1 MKQKISQKGIVLII
15 SVLFL
20 GVLLTLGAY
29 FLIFTLTESRIS
41 KSQIVASQ
49 TYYLAEAGAN
59 EAIWKLKNDTA
70 WKDNFET
77 EPGCYNW
84 SAEFSKNDIL
94 IPDSSYYVQIQNSDC
109 ARGQIIAT
117 STLSTSAGRIAQRV
131 VKTKVFKAIGSLT
144 GDSGLFSGGTSEN
157 VDISASIVNFYNSN
171 FFSNNNA
178 NIGWWSQVS
187 VFDNPDTEKE
197 EGKSLAVANLSVS
210 QASVLNTTAIC
221 SKNTCQGD
229 CLEEGCPPIS
239 ISMPMIDFDSSDPN
253 SYKNK
258 ATLAETMGQC
268 SILCNGI
275 ECSTKCLFTANEF
288 SDLLWQVGQGGT
300 LTLNNTITY
309 VTGIIDLSGYRQ
321 IVVNGTLVADGTI
334 NIGERYC
341 WTNKG
346 DKQCG
351 NSQITINDPGV
362 NIPSGLLTKSK
373 INFGLYSSFQNIEVT
388 GLIYANDEIRLVSL
402 PWAFNIYGGILGR
415 KISVTSAWSTLNIYL
430 NNTIILEGIWAG
442 PKPPGVENPPY
453 SPVVTIEHWEEAY

>member
-1 MKQKISQKGIVLII
+1 MKKNFSEKGIVLII
-15 SVLFL
+15 SVLIL

-49 TYYLAEAGAN
+49 TYYLAEAGIN
-59 EAIWKLKNDTA
+59 EAIWKLKNDTE
-70 WKDNFET
+70 WKDNFEA
-77 EPGCYNW
+77 EPGCYTW
-84 SAEFSKNDIL
+84 SAGFSRNDIL

-117 STLSTSAGRIAQRV
+117 STLSISAGRIAQRV
-131 VKTKVFKAIGSLT
+131 VETKVFKAIGSLT
-144 GDSGLFSGGTSEN
+144 GDSGFFSGGTSEN
-157 VDISASIVNFYNSN
+157 IDISASIVNLYNSN

-178 NIGWWSQVS
+178 NISQQSQVS
-187 VFDNPDTEKE
+187 VFDDPETEKS
-197 EGKSLAVANLSVS
+197 EGKTLIVKNLGISNN
-210 QASVLNTTAIC
+210 SVLNATASC
-221 SKNTCQGD
+221 SKNICQGD
-229 CLEEGCPPIS
+229 CLEEGCPPAS

-258 ATLAETMGQC
+258 ATLAQTMGQC
-268 SILCNGI
+268 SILCNGT
-275 ECSTKCLFTANEF
+275 ECSTKCLFAASEF

-300 LTLNNTITY
+300 LTLNNTVTY
-309 VTGIIDLSGYRQ
+309 VTGAIDLSGHRKL
-321 IVVNGTLVADGTI
+321 VVNGTLVADGTI

-341 WTNKG
+341 WMNKG

-373 INFGLYSSFQNIEVT
+373 INFGPYSSFQNIEAT
-388 GLIYANDEIRLVSL
+388 GLIYANDEIRLVSV
-402 PWAFNIYGGILGR
+402 PWTFNIYGGILGR
-415 KISVTSAWSTLNIYL
+415 KISVTSVWSALNIYF

-442 PKPPGVENPPY
+442 PKPPEGQTPPY